1 MAIETNEDEEEY
13 HRSKLLNDHSTS
25 NSDTEQIA
33 IASVSNHETP
43 SESSLPAPPDISHQ
57 LDKENE
63 EEQARNILLEQSDIS
78 EKSSSDEGASLTRPI
93 IRLKRISQTDAELYM
108 PLAWKN
114 KVSNSQRITS
124 SSSSDEN
131 QIKKKSDSNSS
142 KKANEISTTSSTSD
156 DDFRIRVRTRKSL
169 SSNRTEKSL
178 NKSRK
183 QTTNSRKKNDVIINY
198 NPSSILEQSTLDD
211 SMSIADDISLMD
223 EDRILKDVIDN
234 NDNESIFG
242 SLDIAQDKPMEINSN
257 HDMEDLSNDRIQSSP
272 TQLSED
278 DR

>member
-1 MAIETNEDEEEY
+1 M
-13 HRSKLLNDHSTS
+13 
-25 NSDTEQIA
+25 
-33 IASVSNHETP
+33 
-43 SESSLPAPPDISHQ
+43 
-57 LDKENE
+57 
-63 EEQARNILLEQSDIS
+63 LLEQSDIS
-78 EKSSSDEGASLTRPI
+78 EKSSSDEGASLDRPTI
-93 IRLKRISQTDAELYM
+93 HLKRISQTDAERYM

-114 KVSNSQRITS
+114 KVSNSQRITE
-124 SSSSDEN
+124 SSSSDESQTKQN
-131 QIKKKSDSNSS
+131 SNSS

-156 DDFRIRVRTRKSL
+156 DDFRIRLRTRKSL
-169 SSNRTEKSL
+169 STNKTEKSS

-198 NPSSILEQSTLDD
+198 NPSSILEQASLDD
-211 SMSIADDISLMD
+211 SITIADDISPMD

-234 NDNESIFG
+234 NDNESIFA
-242 SLDIAQDKPMEINSN
+242 SLDINQDKPMEMNSN